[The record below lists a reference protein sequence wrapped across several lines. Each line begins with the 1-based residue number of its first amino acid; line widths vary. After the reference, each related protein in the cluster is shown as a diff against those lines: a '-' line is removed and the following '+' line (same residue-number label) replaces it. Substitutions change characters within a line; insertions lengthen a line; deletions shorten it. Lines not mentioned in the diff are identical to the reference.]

1 MEISA
6 DKRNACVLPRS
17 PKVNQAFLL
26 ITDYT
31 VITSINDQIFI
42 EHLQKT
48 YKLWQMQQMIKF
60 SQKLCLLP

>member
-1 MEISA
+1 M
-6 DKRNACVLPRS
+6 RVCFQGHP

-31 VITSINDQIFI
+31 DITSINDQIFI

>member
-17 PKVNQAFLL
+17 QKVNQAFLL

-31 VITSINDQIFI
+31 DITSINDQIFI